1 MPCLC
6 HPLALPCDKCCH
18 IAQDAPPP
26 PATTPH
32 WMQAWLQELSW
43 TQAGLEAAIER
54 RDYRLRRAQFAL
66 STELFARSRLV
77 RHAQRSVGHHPFLA
91 ALGLAEPSKHAADGG
106 PASKGEQQEAE
117 AHIPDQREQQRRPQ
131 EPMFCLERAV
141 RLWSWAQY
149 AYRHWVSLVLPA
161 CCPACTP
168 PCQFAQATCHMPPG

>member
-1 MPCLC
+1 
-6 HPLALPCDKCCH
+6 
-18 IAQDAPPP
+18 
-26 PATTPH
+26 
-32 WMQAWLQELSW
+32 MQAWLQELSW